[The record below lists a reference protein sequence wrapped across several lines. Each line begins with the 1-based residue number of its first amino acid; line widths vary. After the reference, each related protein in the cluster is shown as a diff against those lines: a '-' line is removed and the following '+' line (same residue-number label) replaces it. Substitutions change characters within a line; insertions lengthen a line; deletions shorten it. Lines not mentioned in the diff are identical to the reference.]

1 MLVINGVCYIF
12 GAAGGLPSSFK
23 KNDGD
28 LIIAADAGYKHLSE
42 YSVFPDIAVGDFDSL
57 GYVPNCAEIIKHPV
71 RKDDTDTIL
80 AVKTGL
86 ERGYKRFVI
95 YGGVGG
101 RTDHTLA
108 NLQTLSY
115 LSNRGAVGFLCGDG
129 VTYTAVTNSKLRFK
143 ACSRGTV
150 SVFSATSVCE
160 GVYISGLS
168 YELSG
173 AALKFDFPVGVS
185 NEFCGK
191 PSEIGVKSG
200 TLIVCWSGNL
210 NLVDE
215 W

>member
-1 MLVINGVCYIF
+1 MFFINGVCYIF
-12 GAAGGLPSSFK
+12 GAAEGMPSSFV
-23 KNDGD
+23 KNNGD
-28 LIIAADAGYKHLSE
+28 LVIAADAGYERLLR
-42 YSVFPDIAVGDFDSL
+42 YGTLPDIAVGDFDSL
-57 GYVPNCAEIIKHPV
+57 GYVPECSEIIKHPV
-71 RKDDTDTIL
+71 RKDDTDTVL

-101 RTDHTLA
+101 RTDHTIA

-115 LSNRGAVGFLCGDG
+115 LSNRGAVGFLCGNG
-129 VTYTAVTNSKLRFK
+129 VTYTAVTNSSLRFK
-143 ACSRGTV
+143 PCPRGTV

-168 YELSG
+168 YELTD
-173 AALKFDFPVGVS
+173 AVLNFDFPLGVS

-191 PSEIGVKSG
+191 ASEIGVKSG
-200 TLIVCWSGNL
+200 TLTVCWSGNL
-210 NLVDE
+210 DLVAE